1 MLKSVFAMLLGR
13 YMTRAILAMVA
24 KFPRLRSLVF
34 TNINEVYGALKL
46 IVITTLLLALN
57 PKAVYH

>member
-1 MLKSVFAMLLGR
+1 
-13 YMTRAILAMVA
+13 MTRAILAMVA
-24 KFPRLRSLVF
+24 KFSRLRLLVF

-57 PKAVYH
+57 SKAVYH